1 MIAIDVQND
10 FISGTL
16 ALKNQKAKQD
26 GKEVVS
32 VINELKQNVKFDLVV
47 FTLDWHPSD
56 HCSFHSN
63 VKKYKISEKSHIKAE
78 EAKMY
83 DTVEYDKV
91 PLEQILWPDHCV
103 QNSWGAELHAD
114 LKVWSIISI
123 LYNC

>member
-1 MIAIDVQND
+1 MSIKSALIAIDVQND

-63 VKKYKISEKSHIKAE
+63 VKKYKI
-78 EAKMY
+78 
-83 DTVEYDKV
+83 
-91 PLEQILWPDHCV
+91 Q
-103 QNSWGAELHAD
+103 
-114 LKVWSIISI
+114 
-123 LYNC
+123 